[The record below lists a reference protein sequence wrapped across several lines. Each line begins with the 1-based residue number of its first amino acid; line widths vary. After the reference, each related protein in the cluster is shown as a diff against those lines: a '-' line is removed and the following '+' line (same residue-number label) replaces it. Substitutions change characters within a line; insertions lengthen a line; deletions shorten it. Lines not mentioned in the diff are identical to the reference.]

1 MTGVHL
7 SELGDML
14 RSAREKRHI
23 SLAEAARATRIK
35 ESYLAALED
44 GDFSQLPGVAY
55 VTGFLRNYSTFLGL
69 HPDDMVQEYR
79 AIIPPPQPDI
89 KPSTRVLA
97 SGYERYNRTRLL
109 WGLAVLILLLAGGYA
124 IKQYND
130 TYAHPYSAPLLTPA
144 NLGGSA
150 PAVVHRAPQPVT
162 FSVQIRAVAPTW
174 VRVTRDNLR
183 VFQGIL
189 RSTQRL
195 NAWSAHHSIYVVTY
209 DGAHLNVAYNGH
221 AFGRMAL
228 HPGLVIDLANLSG
241 WHRVS

>member
-1 MTGVHL
+1 MTGLHL
-7 SELGDML
+7 SELGEML
-14 RSAREKRHI
+14 RSTREKRRI

-35 ESYLAALED
+35 ESYLEALED
-44 GDFSQLPGVAY
+44 GDFSQLPGAAY
-55 VTGFLRNYSTFLGL
+55 VTGFLRNYSSFLGL

-79 AIIPPPQPDI
+79 AIVPPPQPDV

-130 TYAHPYSAPLLTPA
+130 TYAHPYSGPSLTPA
-144 NLGGSA
+144 NLGGSD
-150 PAVVHRAPQPVT
+150 PAVVHRAPQHVT
-162 FSVQIRAVAPTW
+162 FSVQLRAVAPTW
-174 VRVTRDNLR
+174 VRVTRDNFR

-189 RSTQRL
+189 RSTQRSK
-195 NAWSAHHSIYVVTY
+195 AWSAHHSIYVVTY
-209 DGAHLNVAYNGH
+209 DGAHLSVAYNGH
-221 AFGRMAL
+221 PLGRMAR
-228 HPGLVIDLANLSG
+228 HPGLVIELANPSG